1 MCKHREVIIREYEL
15 FECNCKKKKEKDYV
29 KFCKRTA
36 KKTPV
41 YVGIIT

>member
-1 MCKHREVIIREYEL
+1 MNYLNVIV
-15 FECNCKKKKEKDYV
+15 KKKKEKDYV